1 MVKNG
6 INTRRLSHTQSME
19 KRIKQKRILTKANSQ
34 TKLLPNAMAV
44 ETITQTI
51 TEKEMAFSALQN
63 GDVKETD
70 KGKGMFLS
78 PQDAEEYRA
87 YKRRKKVE
95 EIMAAIAKSEAS
107 LLNGEDP
114 QRVCERAIRLKQA
127 AIKVPPSWL
136 PQAKTYLGGSKV
148 KIDCVIG
155 GNGETLTKVKAYEM
169 RVALKGNAKELTVLI
184 APSMLSQGRFQEIK
198 KELKK
203 LCRTARKTVVKVWV
217 DSNYP
222 FATLSK
228 VARICCEVGVKY
240 FCVPYFNGCER
251 LRFDLVNGCQ
261 IEVSEVENLA
271 EYRKLCESGVGRI
284 VTRNIWEIYSEWIKE
299 ADKIKDEGAAILWTQ
314 EKTNAKMALELKTS
328 PEKAMLKETPLTD
341 NSPKPVILSDAPSTV
356 SAINA
361 TNASE
366 TTTAPTKTPIT
377 PTAAIVEHVKQ
388 TTDNGKQQEAASEKM
403 ATDKKETPQKTVA
416 EMPHARLEGSDLKFL

>member
-1 MVKNG
+1 MDTEWAFAASG
-6 INTRRLSHTQSME
+6 ENTPQ
-19 KRIKQKRILTKANSQ
+19 
-34 TKLLPNAMAV
+34 
-44 ETITQTI
+44 
-51 TEKEMAFSALQN
+51 
-63 GDVKETD
+63 KETD

-107 LLNGEDP
+107 LINGEDP

-169 RVALKGNAKELTVLI
+169 RVALRGNAKELTVFI
-184 APSMLSQGRFQEIK
+184 APSMLSQNRFAEIK

-203 LCRTARKTVVKVWV
+203 LCRTAKKAVVKVWV
-217 DSNYP
+217 NNDYP
-222 FATLSK
+222 FAVLSK

-240 FCVPYFNGCER
+240 FCVPYFAGCEK
-251 LRFDLVNGCQ
+251 LRFDLTNGCQ
-261 IEVSEVENLA
+261 IEVSEVETLA

-299 ADKIKDEGAAILWTQ
+299 ADRIKDEGAAVLLSQQPIVQ
-314 EKTNAKMALELKTS
+314 KVEEVSQNAKTD
-328 PEKAMLKETPLTD
+328 KE
-341 NSPKPVILSDAPSTV
+341 
-356 SAINA
+356 
-361 TNASE
+361 E
-366 TTTAPTKTPIT
+366 
-377 PTAAIVEHVKQ
+377 
-388 TTDNGKQQEAASEKM
+388 
-403 ATDKKETPQKTVA
+403 KKETVVTVSSQPTLMETKQESGVNKAVEQNLPSETKVTTVNENLSKEEKTGTENAAQASVG
-416 EMPHARLEGSDLKFL
+416 HARLEGSDLKFL

>member
-1 MVKNG
+1 LGKNG
-6 INTRRLSHTQSME
+6 INRRRLSHTQSME
-19 KRIKQKRILTKANSQ
+19 KQIKQKRILTKAE
-34 TKLLPNAMAV
+34 KG
-44 ETITQTI
+44 ETMD
-51 TEKEMAFSALQN
+51 TELAFAASGENPLA
-63 GDVKETD
+63 KETD

-107 LLNGEDP
+107 LINGEDP

-169 RVALKGNAKELTVLI
+169 RVALRGNAKELTVFI
-184 APSMLSQGRFQEIK
+184 APSMLSQNRFAEIK

-203 LCRTARKTVVKVWV
+203 LCRTAKKAVVKVWV
-217 DSNYP
+217 NNDYP
-222 FATLSK
+222 FAVLSK

-240 FCVPYFNGCER
+240 FCVPYFTGCEK
-251 LRFDLVNGCQ
+251 LRFDLTNGCQ
-261 IEVSEVENLA
+261 IEVSEVETLA

-299 ADKIKDEGAAILWTQ
+299 ADRIKEEGAAVLLPQQPMQQPMQQSAQQPVQQKIEPQ
-314 EKTNAKMALELKTS
+314 EKIVKLEKEEKQEKQALS
-328 PEKAMLKETPLTD
+328 PQMPLTE
-341 NSPKPVILSDAPSTV
+341 NKQGNPNVSTQKSPLESTKTTAGKEAMPKEEKY
-356 SAINA
+356 STGNAAQANA
-361 TNASE
+361 TH
-366 TTTAPTKTPIT
+366 T
-377 PTAAIVEHVKQ
+377 
-388 TTDNGKQQEAASEKM
+388 
-403 ATDKKETPQKTVA
+403 
-416 EMPHARLEGSDLKFL
+416 RYEGSDLKFL

>member
-6 INTRRLSHTQSME
+6 INALCLSHTQSME

-34 TKLLPNAMAV
+34 TNSEMQAML
-44 ETITQTI
+44 
-51 TEKEMAFSALQN
+51 EMALGNEIAFSASQN
-63 GDVKETD
+63 GNEKEAD

-107 LLNGEDP
+107 MLNGEDP

-136 PQAKTYLGGSKV
+136 PQAKTYLGASKV

-169 RVALKGNAKELTVLI
+169 RVALKGNAKEFTVFI
-184 APSMLSQGRFQEIK
+184 APSMISQGRFQEIK

-203 LCRTARKTVVKVWV
+203 LNRTARKAVLKVCV
-217 DSNYP
+217 NNDYP

-228 VARICCEVGVKY
+228 IARLCCEVGVKY
-240 FCVPYFNGCER
+240 FCVPYFEGCER

-261 IEVSEVENLA
+261 IEVSGVENLA
-271 EYRKLCESGVGRI
+271 EYRKLCEAGVGRI

-299 ADKIKDEGAAILWTQ
+299 ADKIREEGAAVLWTQ
-314 EKTNAKMALELKTS
+314 DKTN
-328 PEKAMLKETPLTD
+328 
-341 NSPKPVILSDAPSTV
+341 
-356 SAINA
+356 
-361 TNASE
+361 
-366 TTTAPTKTPIT
+366 
-377 PTAAIVEHVKQ
+377 
-388 TTDNGKQQEAASEKM
+388 EKM
-403 ATDKKETPQKTVA
+403 AVELKAPMETEIKKEVPPTANISKVVSTASATNTPSMSVPATSTSANVKTDAGKAQSGQEQKPTVERKETSSKVEA
-416 EMPHARLEGSDLKFL
+416 GVAHARLEGSDLKFL